1 MKRHTKSEGRRAVA
15 RSPEQFARDMKRLLE
30 KHFGASEMKKELRAY
45 AGIAKEER
53 QKGIEQQRGPDG
65 SSYAGLSE
73 KTIKRKRAKGS
84 KAPEKAL
91 IDKGYLINPTITS
104 TSKEGKVVRPKS
116 RDDIIT
122 YHDQGS
128 GNLPRRKN
136 WGIYPEAKKRIDKAW
151 RLKVER
157 FIKELA
163 RG

>member
-1 MKRHTKSEGRRAVA
+1 
-15 RSPEQFARDMKRLLE
+15 MKRLLG
-30 KHFGASEMKKELRAY
+30 KHFSSSVMTKELRAY

-65 SSYAGLSE
+65 SSFPALKP
-73 KTIKRKRAKGS
+73 KTIEQKRRKGS
-84 KAPEKAL
+84 RSPDKAL

-104 TSKEGKVVRPKS
+104 TAKEGKVVRPKS

-136 WGIYPEAKKRIDKAW
+136 WGIYLEAKKRIDKAW